1 MTDGQ
6 EQAGEESSELLA
18 VKGVRLAAV
27 ESHIRYRNR
36 PDLVVIELAENTEV
50 ASVFTRNAFC
60 AAPVILARQH
70 LALNKGKVRYLLTN
84 TGNANAGT
92 GEQGLQDA
100 HACCAALAEL
110 TGVPESAV
118 LPFSTG
124 VIGEPLPV
132 DRLVA
137 GLPAALANLA
147 ADNWASAA
155 QGIMTTDT
163 RPKARSRRLVLDD
176 SNPEQE
182 ITLTGICKGA
192 GMIRPDMA
200 TMLCYVATD
209 ARIALA
215 DLQALLQEAVSHSF
229 NRITVDGDTSTND
242 CCVLAATGA
251 SGIVVRQSDHTRYAR
266 FAAALNAL
274 VLELAKDIIRD
285 AEGAGKFVTVQ
296 VLEGRDS
303 EECLRVAYAI
313 AESPLVKT
321 ALAASDPNWGRILA
335 AIGRAGLAELDVN
348 RVTLMLGE
356 VVIAENGM
364 RATGY
369 TEAAGQQLMNEDKIT
384 ITVKLARGKA
394 RETVWTSDLTEE
406 YVRINASYRS

>member
-1 MTDGQ
+1 MTNKP
-6 EQAGEESSELLA
+6 EEAGELFA
-18 VKGVRLAAV
+18 VAGVRLAAV

-36 PDLVVIELAENTEV
+36 LDLVVIELAENTHV
-50 ASVFTRNAFC
+50 AGVFTRNAFC

-70 LALNKGKVRYLLTN
+70 LAQNLGQARFLLVN

-92 GEQGLQDA
+92 GAQGLQDA
-100 HACCAALAEL
+100 TACCAALAEQ
-110 TGVPESAV
+110 TGVPPAAV

-132 DRLVA
+132 DRIIA
-137 GLPAALANLA
+137 GIPAALASLA
-147 ADNWASAA
+147 ADNWALAA
-155 QGIMTTDT
+155 KGIMTTDT
-163 RPKARSRRLVLDD
+163 RPKARSLRLALDD
-176 SNPEQE
+176 TRPEQK
-182 ITLTGICKGA
+182 ITITGISKGA

-209 ARIALA
+209 AVIAQA
-215 DLQALLQEAVSHSF
+215 DLQTLLQDAVSHSF

-251 SGIVVRQSDHTRYAR
+251 SSIVVRQADQSLFSR
-266 FAAALNAL
+266 FAAALNQL

-285 AEGAGKFVTVQ
+285 AEGAGKFVTVDIQ
-296 VLEGRDS
+296 EGRDS
-303 EECLRVAYAI
+303 AECLRVAYAI

-335 AIGRAGLAELDVN
+335 AIGRAGVADLDVD
-348 RVTLMLGE
+348 RLTLMLGDL
-356 VVIAENGM
+356 VIAENGM
-364 RATGY
+364 RAATY
-369 TEAAGQQLMNEDKIT
+369 TEAAGQQLMNEKQIR
-384 ITVKLARGKA
+384 ITVKLARGAA